1 MDKKSRLRV
10 LFVLLSFLQAYLSYL
25 SQFGKISFVALDWFI
40 SIFSLPVYFL
50 LLPIVGM
57 LEHLVPIDLNLTEY
71 RNWLLPHLR
80 LNAWLIGVIFFFP
93 LNILYL
99 MIIRKIYNAFR
110 KQT

>member
-1 MDKKSRLRV
+1 MDRKSHIRV
-10 LFVLLSFLQAYLSYL
+10 LFVLLSFFQSYLGYL
-25 SQFGKISFVALDWFI
+25 SQFGKVSFAPLDWLI

-57 LEHLVPIDLNLTEY
+57 LENIVPIDLNLTEY

-80 LNAWLIGVIFFFP
+80 LNAWLIGVIFFYP

-99 MIIRKIYNAFR
+99 KIIRKIYR
-110 KQT
+110 VLSKQT

>member
-1 MDKKSRLRV
+1 MDKKSHIRV
-10 LFVLLSFLQAYLSYL
+10 LLVLFSLLQAYLSYL
-25 SQFGKISFVALDWFI
+25 SQFGKISFVPLDWLI

-57 LEHLVPIDLNLTEY
+57 IENLVPIDLNLTEY

-99 MIIRKIYNAFR
+99 KIIRKIYKVLR
-110 KQT
+110 K